1 MSKVA
6 RRCLP
11 AAVKFQSKT
20 ACHTAM
26 TEEHSQR
33 ARTLHGKPPAL
44 SNCRD
49 ASLFANP
56 AHETAQHCS
65 GRELRVGA
73 RHGIAAQQE
82 ATWFA
87 GREEAMQKQATVPQG
102 EHDLARPDVF
112 ERTAC
117 DFDNI
122 ARPKS
127 GQHAFPVNPQTHA
140 LTHTRTSAAT

>member
-1 MSKVA
+1 M
-6 RRCLP
+6 
-11 AAVKFQSKT
+11 KFQSKT
-20 ACHTAM
+20 ACHTAT

-49 ASLFANP
+49 ALLFANP

-102 EHDLARPDVF
+102 EHDLAPPDVF
-112 ERTAC
+112 GRTAC

-127 GQHAFPVNPQTHA
+127 GQHAFPVNPQT
-140 LTHTRTSAAT
+140 RTTAGTQRLRH